1 MFKLGENLKK
11 FRTQNRLTQEQ
22 LAEVLKVSPQ
32 AVSRWELGTTYPDI
46 TLLPIIADYF
56 NVTTDE
62 LFGINGEKIQREI
75 DRIIGHKNELHS
87 QGKIA
92 ESISYL
98 REKLALFPNS
108 ASIAY
113 ELAGALYLEL
123 CREGSKSADVLKEII
138 SITERAI
145 KLDKGESYVTF
156 SGKHQLCLA
165 YCMMG
170 ETDKAYKIAA
180 EEMPSLWVS
189 REVLLPHVLS
199 GDRETCQLQHNLLTF
214 MNLSILNLH
223 HLSRK
228 MDTPEKSIELLKKAI
243 SLAELLTG
251 DDHKFYNERVFKCC
265 LWIAR
270 SYCALNKTEEAM
282 DNLELALKY
291 AVMYEERPEQSCY
304 NAFWLEGY
312 TDDRS
317 KISRN
322 SEETLY
328 QHLLIK
334 IAEEPFSVLHNT
346 DRYAA
351 FTEKV
356 RNKQYNRE

>member
-1 MFKLGENLKK
+1 MFRLGENLKK
-11 FRTQNRLTQEQ
+11 FRTQNQLTQEQ
-22 LAEVLKVSPQ
+22 LAEVLNVSPQ

-46 TLLPIIADYF
+46 TLLPIIANYF
-56 NVTTDE
+56 DVTTDE
-62 LFGINGEKIQREI
+62 LFGINGEKVQKEI
-75 DRIIGHKNELHS
+75 DRIFEHKNELHN

-108 ASIAY
+108 AAITY
-113 ELAGALYLEL
+113 ELGNLLYLEL
-123 CREGSKSADVLKEII
+123 CRDGSKSADTLKEIV
-138 SITERAI
+138 SLAERAI
-145 KLDKGESYVTF
+145 KLDKGESCVTF
-156 SGKHQLCLA
+156 SGKHLLCLA
-165 YCMMG
+165 YCMME
-170 ETDKAYKIAA
+170 ETDKAYEIAA
-180 EEMPSLWVS
+180 GEMPSLWVS
-189 REVLLPHVLS
+189 REVLLPHVLN
-199 GDRETCQLQHNLLTF
+199 GDMETTQRQHNLLTF
-214 MNLSILNLH
+214 MDLSIHNLH

-228 MDTPEKSIELLKKAI
+228 TDTPEKSIELLKKAVA
-243 SLAELLTG
+243 LAELLTG
-251 DDHKFYNERVFKCC
+251 DDHKFYNERVFKCY

-317 KISRN
+317 KTSTN
-322 SEETLY
+322 TEETLY
-328 QHLLIK
+328 QQLLMK

-346 DRYAA
+346 DRYAE
-351 FTEKV
+351 FTERVKI
-356 RNKQYNRE
+356 KQSIR